1 MDQNFKFHASCMKK
15 KWLLFSFQCQTWS
28 PKSQFVLNNKIE
40 FYFIKL
46 NINLILGFFLIPQ
59 EPHNKLM
66 KTNYQIQFLIN
77 VM

>member
-1 MDQNFKFHASCMKK
+1 MYEKKMVAFFVSMSNLVPKF
-15 KWLLFSFQCQTWS
+15 
-28 PKSQFVLNNKIE
+28 QFLLNNKIK

-46 NINLILGFFLIPQ
+46 NINLILRFFLTPQ

-66 KTNYQIQFLIN
+66 KANDQIQFLVN

>member
-1 MDQNFKFHASCMKK
+1 MYEKKMVAFFVSMSNLVPKF
-15 KWLLFSFQCQTWS
+15 
-28 PKSQFVLNNKIE
+28 QFLLNNKIE

-46 NINLILGFFLIPQ
+46 NINLILGFFLTPQ